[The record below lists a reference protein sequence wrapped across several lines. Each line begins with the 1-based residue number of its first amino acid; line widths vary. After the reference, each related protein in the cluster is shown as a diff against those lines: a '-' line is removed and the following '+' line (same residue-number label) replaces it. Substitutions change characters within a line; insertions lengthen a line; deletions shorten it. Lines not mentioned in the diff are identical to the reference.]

1 MIGHL
6 LGAAGGLEAVA
17 LVGALENA
25 QMPVNVGMKHKDPEV
40 KIDLV
45 NDDNKKAPIETAIS
59 NSFGFGGHNA
69 VIAMRKWEDN

>member
-1 MIGHL
+1 
-6 LGAAGGLEAVA
+6 
-17 LVGALENA
+17 
-25 QMPVNVGMKHKDPEV
+25 MPVNVGMKHKDPEV